1 MAVPKSDRCWFTG
14 CKNRRTHGVHS
25 FSLFSFPVK
34 DKKRCLEWIRN
45 SKNESFLELTEKT
58 LKRKKICE
66 HHFNIEDF
74 VNSSKSRLLWTAV
87 PKEIE
92 NCTKSDSEQTLT
104 NREEDK
110 NRAMQ
115 KGLSVKELSSGGL
128 LSPVIQDVTR
138 TEQSV
143 LGRNAHP
150 PACSGGHVAALSGS
164 TYCPTPS
171 GSAVHEEK
179 PFRHDPVECEEMHGS
194 MGPDGLPLEDVLH
207 PPIEHVSVQE
217 GDFKLEF
224 EADAEDTLS
233 SGHTISKPA
242 GAVKAE
248 PQVDMSEL
256 DGASSLTSDDEHDS
270 FGRVVAAKLRHMSA
284 KQRLVA
290 EKLIHDVLFQGQLGA
305 LQPVT
310 ALAPLRTGY

>member
-143 LGRNAHP
+143 LGRN
-150 PACSGGHVAALSGS
+150 
-164 TYCPTPS
+164 
-171 GSAVHEEK
+171 
-179 PFRHDPVECEEMHGS
+179 MHGS